1 VEPSALVTIIGPRIR
16 PSFEEDFLRMYPA
29 KSISKLNSTNEDG
42 TLVVSDVIDG
52 LVDGQEWWY
61 PACKCHRSVTPDSGA
76 YYCKGCV
83 KHVFHMIPRFV
94 SCIHVPHISVSI
106 LILFAI

>member
-1 VEPSALVTIIGPRIR
+1 VEPSAPVTIIGPRIR

-29 KSISKLNSTNEDG
+29 KSISC
-42 TLVVSDVIDG
+42 VSDVIDG

-94 SCIHVPHISVSI
+94 SCIHVPHIYVSI
-106 LILFAI
+106 LIWFAI